1 MGVGVRQPHQ
11 LQEILELQ
19 SVVLVSVELVED
31 YFGSGFRGGVGS
43 VLHFADFFVFL
54 VGIFEDVLNVV
65 NWILEFYLFG
75 FQTQVLLFLKKE

>member
-1 MGVGVRQPHQ
+1 VSFWYLGING
-11 LQEILELQ
+11 EISGEP
-19 SVVLVSVELVED
+19 VELVED